1 MAAVAYPT
9 SWTEAGLEDAVFSDP
24 APVRA
29 VLAAIHERES
39 LFHASDLDPDL
50 PPIELVRFCQP
61 EARRNTGGMWNQIV
75 REVPNRI
82 LASAIYQKI
91 YRLASR
97 FVDMDYD
104 YAARDWT
111 EFPVMLS
118 DRFARGEHPMAWCPD
133 YCDPE
138 LDDACVAWRRFLAD
152 ARWWLDRM
160 TVVPVANADYRF
172 GSRRQLFGDFERI
185 VTWPGTEDENVWETG
200 TPIVDLLGSQP
211 SSSSGSYQNGSNSRK
226 LGAFVRMDVELRSNL
241 EWSSNTYSLYIRT
254 MSRQETASATVYSDL
269 RVRNRFPCAA
279 TLLLV
284 ACGAGRSSNTYLT
297 MSLCE
302 RTRSVYSIELNE
314 PEEGQSR
321 FVVAADTLYERAW
334 RPLAAAG
341 AVYVYQSTE
350 TGIGIGTRTSTA
362 WAHDWSRSFSRA
374 ESVSP
379 GTDPG
384 YNQYNPP
391 TVYDDEIWTA
401 FPRPGLLGFASL
413 GPNAAG
419 TLAAGARTDNLLPF
433 VPGFDDVA
441 VEDFWQPDELTENL
455 DCSERHLGSVTFGVV
470 VLPVLDFS
478 ISFRFKADETSG
490 SGSGSGSG
498 SPPSNP

>member
-1 MAAVAYPT
+1 MAAVAYPE
-9 SWTEAGLEDAVFSDP
+9 SWAEAGLEDAVFSDP

-39 LFHASDLDPDL
+39 LFHTSDFDNNL
-50 PPIELVRFCQP
+50 PPIELVRFCAP
-61 EARRNTGGMWNQIV
+61 EARRNTGGMWWQIV

-91 YRLASR
+91 QRLSTR

-118 DRFARGEHPMAWCPD
+118 ARFDRGEHPMAWCPD

-160 TVVPVANADYRF
+160 TVVPVANGDYRF
-172 GSRRQLFGDFERI
+172 GRRHQLSGDYSRTVNR
-185 VTWPGTEDENVWETG
+185 PGTEDESVYEYG
-200 TPIVDLLGSQP
+200 TPISDILDAQP
-211 SSSSGSYQNGSNSRK
+211 SSSSGSYQNANNSRK
-226 LGAFVRMDVELRSNL
+226 LGAFVRLEIELNSTL
-241 EWSSNTYSLYIRT
+241 EWSSNTYSLYIR
-254 MSRQETASATVYSDL
+254 SESHVEDVSATVHSDL

-284 ACGAGRSSNTYLT
+284 ACGGGRVNNTQLT
-297 MSLCE
+297 MDLCK
-302 RTRSVYSIELNE
+302 RTRSVYSIEFNE
-314 PEEGQSR
+314 PEEGQSKS
-321 FVVAADTLYERAW
+321 VVSAEEIYEEAW
-334 RPLAAAG
+334 QPLSSSG
-341 AVYVYQSTE
+341 AEVYVYRTTE
-350 TGIGIGTRTSTA
+350 RTIGTGTQTTTG
-362 WAHDWSRSFSRA
+362 WAHDWSDSLSRT

-379 GTDPG
+379 GGDPG

-391 TVYDDEIWTA
+391 TVYDDTRWTA
-401 FPRPGLLGFASL
+401 YPRPGLLGLPAL
-413 GPNAAG
+413 GPNDAG

-433 VPGFDDVA
+433 VSGFDGVD
-441 VEDFWQPDELTENL
+441 EEEFWQPEELTGNL
-455 DCSERHLGSVTFGVV
+455 DCSERRLGSVTFGVV

-478 ISFRFKADETSG
+478 ISFRFKADAQVDT
-490 SGSGSGSG
+490 
-498 SPPSNP
+498 P